1 MYVLYT
7 VIYLE
12 SSAQNCDALPVTAPT
27 LETSE
32 PEPESEVGSL
42 LMFSAGE
49 VRTYRATDSSSQ
61 SDNEMKIFVC
71 DHVYYIALCMPFIHE
86 KWVLIFDEQC
96 ILVLF
101 SYGRQYVKL
110 YREHWQEKD
119 ISLSQTWIYCIQKI
133 LPSLVRRIPKTLY
146 SRV

>member
-1 MYVLYT
+1 MRLFLFYSY
-7 VIYLE
+7 
-12 SSAQNCDALPVTAPT
+12 ALLLSGSRVRRNVTRSPVTAPT

-42 LMFSAGE
+42 LMSSARE
-49 VRTYRATDSSSQ
+49 VRTYRATVPSSQ

-71 DHVYYIALCMPFIHE
+71 DPVYYIELCTPFIHE
-86 KWVLIFDEQC
+86 KWVWIFDEC

-101 SYGRQYVKL
+101 SYGRQYVQL
-110 YREHWQEKD
+110 YIEHWQEKD

-133 LPSLVRRIPKTLY
+133 LPSFCPEGF
-146 SRV
+146 